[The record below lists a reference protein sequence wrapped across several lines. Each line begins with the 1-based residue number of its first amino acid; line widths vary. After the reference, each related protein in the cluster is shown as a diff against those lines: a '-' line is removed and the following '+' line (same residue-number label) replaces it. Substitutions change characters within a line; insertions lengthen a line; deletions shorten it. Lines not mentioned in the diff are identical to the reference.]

1 MSNIVKVN
9 LIGSKEEKD
18 AFMDAIYDVD
28 ESYSHGVAANTRAI
42 LRFAKV
48 DGVATIILDKVILE
62 CAQTSILFDD
72 VEVALK
78 KAFSI
83 QINTELSVGNSFDL
97 RSWGYVFGDAYLELE
112 KR

>member
-1 MSNIVKVN
+1 MSDIIKVN
-9 LIGSKEEKD
+9 LVGTKDEKD

-28 ESYSHGVAANTRAI
+28 ESYCHGVAANTRAI

-62 CAQTSILFDD
+62 CAQRSILFED
-72 VEVALK
+72 VEVTLK
-78 KAFSI
+78 KAFSA
-83 QINTELSVGNSFDL
+83 QIDTEFSEGDSFDL
-97 RSWGYVFGDAYLELE
+97 GGWGNITEGAYLELM